1 MVLIKLY
8 YRFEIRRPHHLCK
21 QTIYVYNIYIYIYIY
36 TYIYIYNLTIRRHLQ
51 CVTGPAKISH
61 VRQKISECFSG
72 LSSEIYGNGIPYSE

>member
-8 YRFEIRRPHHLCK
+8 YRLEIRRPHHLCK

-36 TYIYIYNLTIRRHLQ
+36 NLTIRRHLQ
-51 CVTGPAKISH
+51 YVTGPAKISH